1 MPSKI
6 NSGKW
11 GGVSQRVQT
20 SSYMINKI
28 WASIY
33 NMIVIISKH
42 CCFSLVTMLCLT
54 LFDLMNYSTPGF
66 LVLHYLPK
74 FTQTHVHWTGMPSN
88 HLSLRSSPA
97 LNISQHQ
104 GLFQWVSSSHQVAKG
119 LATWY
124 PSNEYSGLI
133 SFRIDWFDLL
143 AVQMT
148 LKSLL

>member
-66 LVLHYLPK
+66 LVLHYLPE
-74 FTQTHVHWTGMPSN
+74 FAQTHVH
-88 HLSLRSSPA
+88 
-97 LNISQHQ
+97 
-104 GLFQWVSSSHQVAKG
+104 
-119 LATWY
+119 
-124 PSNEYSGLI
+124 
-133 SFRIDWFDLL
+133 
-143 AVQMT
+143 
-148 LKSLL
+148 